1 MSMGRPSIFM
11 SHSHVDK
18 PFARRLSADLGAL
31 GAHVW
36 LDEAELKVGD
46 SLFEKIEGAL
56 DQVDHLAVIMSPYSV
71 ASRWVR
77 EELRQALHS
86 RLSGRNIVILPILLK
101 DCEIPGFLRE
111 KLYADFREETAYE
124 GALQRLAESL
134 SLSMQNPWGAEVR
147 DPFADRFG
155 RVETYYA
162 RPRVWHCI
170 YCGWRCVLDY
180 DNYLCHQCKAVRPF
194 FAPGATMVK
203 CEKCAQ
209 WSLAIASYCEW
220 CGEGVRRAV

>member
-1 MSMGRPSIFM
+1 MGPPSIFM

-56 DQVDHLAVIMSPYSV
+56 DQVDHLAVIMSPHSV
-71 ASRWVR
+71 GSRWVR
-77 EELRQALHS
+77 DELRQALHS
-86 RLSGRNIVILPILLK
+86 CISGRDIVILPILLE

-111 KLYADFREETAYE
+111 KLYSDFRVETAYE

-134 SLSMQNPWGAEVR
+134 GLSMENPCGAKVR

-170 YCGWRCVLDY
+170 YCGWRCDLDY

-194 FAPGATMVK
+194 FAPGVTMVK
-203 CEKCAQ
+203 CK
-209 WSLAIASYCEW
+209 S
-220 CGEGVRRAV
+220 

>member
-1 MSMGRPSIFM
+1 MGRPSIFM
-11 SHSHVDK
+11 SHSHADK
-18 PFARRLSADLGAL
+18 PFARRLSSDLGAL

-56 DQVDHLAVIMSPYSV
+56 DQVDHLAVVMSPESV
-71 ASRWVR
+71 TSRWVR
-77 EELRQALHS
+77 EELRQALHGS
-86 RLSGRNIVILPILLK
+86 LSGRDIVVLPILLK

-111 KLYADFREETAYE
+111 KLYADFREDASYE
-124 GALQRLAESL
+124 NALHRLAESL
-134 SLSMQNPWGAEVR
+134 GLSVENPWGAEVR
-147 DPFADRFG
+147 DPFAARFG

-170 YCGWRCVLDY
+170 YCGWRCDLDY

-203 CEKCAQ
+203 CSSCAQ
-209 WSLAIASYCEW
+209 WSLAMASFCEW
-220 CGEGVRRAV
+220 CGRSFSKAV